1 MNLCLLLLCDAT
13 AEGFLFSQF
22 TGKEVN
28 SMASKA
34 EIKQA
39 QAAYLREWRKKNP
52 EKNKQYVE
60 NYWNKRIDRMKAEQE
75 QQTKTAGAEPEKV
88 SK

>member
-1 MNLCLLLLCDAT
+1 
-13 AEGFLFSQF
+13 
-22 TGKEVN
+22 
-28 SMASKA
+28 MASKA

-60 NYWNKRIDRMKAEQE
+60 KYWNKRIDRMKAEQE
-75 QQTKTAGAEPEKV
+75 QQTNQTAGTEAKNQKEMT
-88 SK
+88 SNA

>member
-1 MNLCLLLLCDAT
+1 
-13 AEGFLFSQF
+13 
-22 TGKEVN
+22 
-28 SMASKA
+28 MASKA

-60 NYWNKRIDRMKAEQE
+60 NYWNKRIDRMKAEQK
-75 QQTKTAGAEPEKV
+75 QQTNQTAGTEPENR

>member
-1 MNLCLLLLCDAT
+1 MAT
-13 AEGFLFSQF
+13 Q
-22 TGKEVN
+22 
-28 SMASKA
+28 A

-39 QAAYLREWRKKNP
+39 QAAYLREWRRKHP

-75 QQTKTAGAEPEKV
+75 QQTNQTAGTETNGE
-88 SK
+88 SR

>member
-1 MNLCLLLLCDAT
+1 
-13 AEGFLFSQF
+13 
-22 TGKEVN
+22 
-28 SMASKA
+28 MASKA

-60 NYWNKRIDRMKAEQE
+60 NYWSKRIDRMKAEQE
-75 QQTKTAGAEPEKV
+75 QQTNQTTGTEPENR
-88 SK
+88 SE